1 MAFDGSVSLLCAILL
16 LIFVLFLVYQILST
30 RI

>member
-1 MAFDGSVSLLCAILL
+1 MAFDGSVSFLCAILL